1 MNAPIVPT
9 DRSADLPTR
18 PDAGAPRTGD
28 RTAAPAA
35 AGAGAALL
43 ALLLLMTA
51 LRPAPAA
58 AQQDMEDV
66 EIEVTHVAGDVY
78 LLEGRGGNIAVS
90 AGSDGVVMVDDQFE
104 ELAPKIRAAVDTLAD
119 DGLAFVLNTHW
130 HGDHVGG
137 NVVFG
142 RDAPIV
148 AHDNVRRRL
157 ATRQVVRGDTVP
169 AEPEEA
175 LPVLTFDRSVTLHLN
190 GGPIRVRHVPE
201 GHTDGDAVVFFEDD
215 RVVHMGD
222 HMFAGRFPFVDLA
235 TGGSVQGYTRNVA
248 AVLDEIPDDWA
259 VVPGHGPLTDV
270 EGLRAFHDMLVETT
284 SIVRRRMERGMSL
297 EEVREAGLPERWS
310 SWGQGF
316 ISTGQWLET
325 VYRSLQ
331 RSGDETARGG
341 GAASG
346 SPPWHPHGHPVAS
359 DRGGAHGHGD
369 APVGQADGDAG
380 PHSGTRPSRP
390 R

>member
-1 MNAPIVPT
+1 MIAPLART
-9 DRSADLPTR
+9 ARTRSAP
-18 PDAGAPRTGD
+18 
-28 RTAAPAA
+28 PALLLA
-35 AGAGAALL
+35 LALL
-43 ALLLLMTA
+43 AAAAAPT
-51 LRPAPAA
+51 APAA
-58 AQQDMEDV
+58 AQQEAEEV

-90 AGSDGVVMVDDQFE
+90 AGPDGVVMVDDQFE
-104 ELAPKIRAAVDTLAD
+104 ELAPKIRAAVDTLAE
-119 DGLAFVLNTHW
+119 DGLSFVLNTHW

-142 RDAPIV
+142 REAPIV
-148 AHDNVRRRL
+148 AHENVRGRL

-169 AEPEEA
+169 PEPPEA
-175 LPVLTFDRSVTLHLN
+175 LPVLTFERSVNLHLN
-190 GGPIRVRHVPE
+190 GGPIRVRHFPE

-215 RVVHMGD
+215 GVVHMGD

-248 AVLDEIPDDWA
+248 AVLDTVPDDWA
-259 VVPGHGPLTDV
+259 VIPGHGPLTDV

-284 SIVRRRMERGMSL
+284 AIVRERMERGMSL
-297 EEVREAGLPERWS
+297 DEVREAGLSEEWS

-325 VYRSLQ
+325 VYRSLE
-331 RSGDETARGG
+331 RAGPG
-341 GAASG
+341 ASG
-346 SPPWHPHGHPVAS
+346 GTAAAGPPPWHPHGHE
-359 DRGGAHGHGD
+359 HGHGHD
-369 APVGQADGDAG
+369 DDHDHDHGGAGD
-380 PHSGTRPSRP
+380 RPP